1 MENLTPAGIGPR
13 FAAYLIDIIPV
24 VLLSFV
30 LLYLVNGAEMFNSDR
45 KDAMD
50 SVRALGLMLWIVYC
64 TIMESTS
71 FQGTIG
77 KRLMDIK
84 VVNASGGRLTVFEAI
99 IRNITKLLS
108 SLPLGL
114 GFFWMLFNKKKK
126 CWHDMLSGAWVVMDL
141 DKEQSSS
148 PV

>member
-30 LLYLVNGAEMFNSDR
+30 VLYLVNGADMFNSDR

-50 SVRALGLMLWIVYC
+50 SVRALGLMLWIFYC
-64 TIMESTS
+64 AIMESTS
-71 FQGTIG
+71 YQGTIG

-126 CWHDMLSGAWVVMDL
+126 CWHDMLSGAWVVRDEE
-141 DKEQSSS
+141 KFRT
-148 PV
+148 